1 MMNLFW
7 KSAGPVALVSAALAG
22 PAEASTLPRVD
33 FSAGDKILA
42 VGVLDVDFDYAL
54 TDRLS
59 VGATMIPLPS
69 TSIAWYDP
77 VLSPFNAALRTTY
90 RIGEVWG
97 APIGLTVSCG
107 VGQAL
112 FEATMAPSL
121 NPFPGLPLLR
131 YAYFAFAQPALD
143 VAIPLGS
150 DRDHWTLRATL
161 GPIIMLDPGH
171 RSVVPVWPNLEFS
184 RPLGEHG
191 ELTLLGN
198 GLVGWRGI
206 F

>member
-1 MMNLFW
+1 MMRFFR
-7 KSAGPVALVSAALAG
+7 KSVGAVALVGALLAS

-42 VGVLDVDFDYAL
+42 VGLLDVDFDYAL

-59 VGATMIPLPS
+59 IGATMIPMPS
-69 TSIAWYDP
+69 AYAWYDP

-90 RIGEVWG
+90 RVGEVWG
-97 APIGLTVSCG
+97 APIGVTVCCG

-112 FEATMAPSL
+112 FEATIAPSL

-131 YAYFAFAQPALD
+131 YAYFAFAQPA
-143 VAIPLGS
+143 VNIAIPLGS
-150 DRDHWTLRATL
+150 DRGHWTLRATL
-161 GPIIMLDPGH
+161 GPILVLDPNH
-171 RSVVPVWPNLEFS
+171 RNVVPVWPNLEFS

-198 GLVGWRGI
+198 GLIGWRGV